1 LKGRAPMRFCLMIE
15 GQEGVT
21 WDQWL
26 SLALACEEH
35 GFEALFRSDH
45 YYSVMGARDRGSS
58 DAWTVLAALAARTER
73 VRLGTLVSPVT
84 FRHPTVLAK
93 AATTVD
99 EISGGRVELGL
110 GAGWWTEEHQTHGFP
125 FPPVPERMQML
136 AEQLEIV
143 HGLFKEPV
151 FTFEGR
157 HYTLRDCPFTP
168 KPVQQPHL
176 PVIVGGRG
184 GAGIARLA
192 ARWADE
198 YNTFF
203 VPPDEARARYARVRD
218 AVDAEGRDQ
227 DTFTTS
233 LMTGVVVGADRG
245 ELIHRVERLMEID
258 PEDASSADDFL
269 SGLEARG
276 VVVGTPDQA
285 LELLA
290 AFDEAGVQR
299 IMLQDLLVD
308 DIEMLALLGSEILP
322 RMG

>member
-1 LKGRAPMRFCLMIE
+1 MRFCLMIE

-21 WDQWL
+21 WEQWL

-58 DAWTVLAALAARTER
+58 DAWTVLGGLAAATHR

-99 EISGGRVELGL
+99 RISGGRAELGL
-110 GAGWWTEEHQTHGFP
+110 GAGWWTEEHETHGFP
-125 FPPVPERMQML
+125 FPPVPERMEML

-143 HGLFKEPV
+143 HGLFKEPL
-151 FTFEGR
+151 FSFEGR
-157 HYTLRDCPFTP
+157 HYTLRDCPFAP
-168 KPVQQPHL
+168 KPVQEPHV
-176 PVIVGGRG
+176 PVIVGGKG
-184 GAGIARLA
+184 GVGIAGLA

-203 VPPDEARARYARVRD
+203 VGPEEARSRFSRVRD
-218 AVDAEGRDQ
+218 AVDAEDRDQ
-227 DTFTTS
+227 GSFITS
-233 LMTGVVVGADRG
+233 LMTQVVVGADHA
-245 ELIHRVERLMEID
+245 ELIRRVERLMEL
-258 PEDASSADDFL
+258 EDA
-269 SGLEARG
+269 RG
-276 VVVGTPDQA
+276 SPDAYRGEMEGHGAVVGTPDQA
-285 LELLA
+285 LERLA
-290 AFDEAGVQR
+290 AFEEAGVQR

-308 DIEMLALLGSEILP
+308 DLEMLALLGSEVIP
-322 RMG
+322 RAG

>member
-1 LKGRAPMRFCLMIE
+1 MIE

-21 WDQWL
+21 WEQWVA
-26 SLALACEEH
+26 LALACEEH

-45 YYSVMGARDRGSS
+45 YYSVVGAPERGST
-58 DAWTVLAALAARTER
+58 DAWTLLAALAARTER

-93 AATTVD
+93 AAATVD
-99 EISGGRVELGL
+99 EISGGRAELGL
-110 GAGWWTEEHQTHGFP
+110 GAGWWTEEHETHGFP
-125 FPPVPERMQML
+125 FPSVPERMQLL

-143 HGLFKEPV
+143 HGLFKEPL

-157 HYTLRDCPFTP
+157 HYTLRDCRFIP

-176 PVIVGGRG
+176 PVIVGGKG

-203 VPPDEARARYARVRD
+203 VSPADARARFARVRE
-218 AVDAEGRDQ
+218 AVEAEERSQ

-233 LMTGVVVGADRG
+233 LMAQVVVGADRA
-245 ELIHRVERLMEID
+245 ELIHRVERLMELD
-258 PEDASSADDFL
+258 PDASGSSDEYLAELDGQG
-269 SGLEARG
+269 S
-276 VVVGTPDQA
+276 VVGTPDQA
-285 LELLA
+285 VERLSDFA
-290 AFDEAGVQR
+290 DAGVQR

-308 DIEMLALLGSEILP
+308 DLEMLALLGSEVFP
-322 RMG
+322 QTG

>member
-1 LKGRAPMRFCLMIE
+1 VRFCLMIE

-21 WDQWL
+21 WKQWL

-35 GFEALFRSDH
+35 RFEALFRSDH
-45 YYSVMGARDRGSS
+45 YYSVVGAPDRGSS

-73 VRLGTLVSPVT
+73 LRLGTLVSPVT

-99 EISGGRVELGL
+99 EISGGRAELGL
-110 GAGWWTEEHQTHGFP
+110 GAGWWTEEHETHGFP
-125 FPPVPERMQML
+125 FPPVAERMQML

-143 HGLFKEPV
+143 HGLFRERL

-176 PVIVGGRG
+176 PVIVGGKG

-203 VPPDEARARYARVRD
+203 VGPEEARTRFSRVRD
-218 AVDAEGRDQ
+218 ALDAQDRDQ

-233 LMTGVVVGADRG
+233 LMTQVVVGADHG
-245 ELIHRVERLMEID
+245 DLIRRVERLMELD
-258 PEDASSADDFL
+258 PDAQGLPDEYLADLDRQG
-269 SGLEARG
+269 S
-276 VVVGTPDQA
+276 VVGTPDQA
-285 LELLA
+285 VERLA
-290 AFDEAGVQR
+290 AFEEAGVQR

-308 DIEMLALLGSEILP
+308 DLDMLALLGSEVLP
-322 RMG
+322 RVG

>member
-1 LKGRAPMRFCLMIE
+1 MIE

-21 WDQWL
+21 WEQWL

-45 YYSVMGARDRGSS
+45 YYSVVDAPDRGST
-58 DAWTVLAALAARTER
+58 DAWTLLAALSARTER

-99 EISGGRVELGL
+99 EISGGRAELGL
-110 GAGWWTEEHQTHGFP
+110 GAGWWTEEHETHGFP
-125 FPPVPERMQML
+125 FPPVAERMQML

-157 HYTLRDCPFTP
+157 HYTLRGCPFIP

-176 PVIVGGRG
+176 PVIVGGKG
-184 GAGIARLA
+184 GAGIAGLA

-203 VPPDEARARYARVRD
+203 VGADEARTRFTRVRD

-227 DTFTTS
+227 ETFTTS
-233 LMTGVVVGADRG
+233 LMTQVAVGADRA
-245 ELIHRVERLMEID
+245 ELIRRIERLMDLD
-258 PEDASSADDFL
+258 PDASGSPDDY
-269 SGLEARG
+269 LEEMASHG
-276 VVVGTPDQA
+276 AVVGTPEQA
-285 LELLA
+285 VERLE
-290 AFDEAGVQR
+290 AFEEAGVQR
-299 IMLQDLLVD
+299 VMLQDLLVED
-308 DIEMLALLGSEILP
+308 LEMLALLGAEVFPQL
-322 RMG
+322 G

>member
-1 LKGRAPMRFCLMIE
+1 MIE

-21 WDQWL
+21 WEQWL

-45 YYSVMGARDRGSS
+45 YYSVMDVRDRGST
-58 DAWTVLAALAARTER
+58 DAWTLLAALAARTER

-99 EISGGRVELGL
+99 HISGGRAEVGL
-110 GAGWWTEEHQTHGFP
+110 GAGWWTEEHRTHGFP
-125 FPPVPERMQML
+125 FPSDRDRMEML

-151 FTFEGR
+151 FSFEGR
-157 HYTLRDCPFTP
+157 HYNLRDCPFAP
-168 KPVQQPHL
+168 KPVQEPHL
-176 PVIVGGRG
+176 PVIVGGKG

-203 VPPDEARARYARVRD
+203 VLPDEARARYARVRD

-227 DTFTTS
+227 GTFVTS

-258 PEDASSADDFL
+258 PEDASSPDEYLA
-269 SGLEARG
+269 GLEAQG
-276 VVVGTPDQA
+276 AVVGTPDQA
-285 LELLA
+285 LERLA
-290 AFDEAGVQR
+290 AFEAAGVQR

-308 DIEMLALLGSEILP
+308 DLEMLALLGSEVFP
-322 RMG
+322 RAG

>member
-1 LKGRAPMRFCLMIE
+1 MRFCLMIE

-21 WDQWL
+21 WEQWL
-26 SLALACEEH
+26 SLGLACEEH

-45 YYSVMGARDRGSS
+45 YYSVVDAPDRGST

-73 VRLGTLVSPVT
+73 LRLGTLVSPVT

-93 AATTVD
+93 AAATVD
-99 EISGGRVELGL
+99 EISGGRAELGL
-110 GAGWWTEEHQTHGFP
+110 GAGWWIEEHETHGFP
-125 FPPVPERMQML
+125 FPSVPERMQML

-176 PVIVGGRG
+176 PVIVGGKG

-203 VPPDEARARYARVRD
+203 VSPEEARARFARVRE
-218 AVDAEGRDQ
+218 AVEAEGRSQ
-227 DTFTTS
+227 DSFTTS
-233 LMTGVVVGADRG
+233 LMTQVVVGADQAEVIRRAG
-245 ELIHRVERLMEID
+245 RLMELD
-258 PEDASSADDFL
+258 PDADGSPDGYLED
-269 SGLEARG
+269 LESQGA
-276 VVVGTPDQA
+276 VVGTPQQA
-285 LELLA
+285 ALRLA
-290 AFDEAGVQR
+290 AFEEAGVQR

-308 DIEMLALLGSEILP
+308 DLEMLALLGSEVFP
-322 RMG
+322 EVG

>member
-1 LKGRAPMRFCLMIE
+1 MRFCLMIE

-21 WDQWL
+21 WEQWL
-26 SLALACEEH
+26 LLALACEEH

-45 YYSVMGARDRGSS
+45 YYSVVGARDRGST
-58 DAWTVLAALAARTER
+58 DAWTLLASLAARTER

-99 EISGGRVELGL
+99 EVSGGRAELGL
-110 GAGWWTEEHQTHGFP
+110 GAGWWTEEHATHGFP
-125 FPPVPERMQML
+125 FPAVSVRMEML

-151 FTFEGR
+151 FSFEGR
-157 HYTLRDCPFTP
+157 HYALRDCPFAP

-176 PVIVGGRG
+176 PVIVGGKG
-184 GAGIARLA
+184 GAGIIRLA

-203 VPPDEARARYARVRD
+203 VRPEEARERFARVREE
-218 AVDAEGRDQ
+218 VDAEGRDQ
-227 DTFTTS
+227 GTFATS
-233 LMTGVVVGADRG
+233 LMIGVVVGADRA
-245 ELIHRVERLMEID
+245 ELIRRVERLMEID
-258 PEDASSADDFL
+258 PEDASSPDEYLASL
-269 SGLEARG
+269 AAQGG
-276 VVVGTPDQA
+276 VVGTPEQA
-285 LELLA
+285 LERLA
-290 AFDEAGVQR
+290 EFEEAGVQR

-308 DIEMLALLGSEILP
+308 DLEMLALLGTEVFP
-322 RMG
+322 RAG

>member
-1 LKGRAPMRFCLMIE
+1 MIE

-26 SLALACEEH
+26 ALALACEEH

-45 YYSVMGARDRGSS
+45 YYSVVGAPNRGST
-58 DAWTVLAALAARTER
+58 DAWTLLAALAARTER
-73 VRLGTLVSPVT
+73 VRLGTLVSPIT

-99 EISGGRVELGL
+99 EISGGRAELGL
-110 GAGWWTEEHQTHGFP
+110 GAGWWTEEHETHGFP
-125 FPPVPERMQML
+125 FPSVPERMQVL

-143 HGLFKEPV
+143 HGLFKESV

-157 HYTLRDCPFTP
+157 HYTLRDCPFIP

-176 PVIVGGRG
+176 PIIVGGKG

-203 VPPDEARARYARVRD
+203 VGPDEARTRFGQVRD
-218 AVDAEGRDQ
+218 AVDAHHRDQ
-227 DTFTTS
+227 NTFTMS
-233 LMTGVVVGADRG
+233 LMTPVAVGTDHAEVIRR
-245 ELIHRVERLMEID
+245 IERLMAFD
-258 PEDASSADDFL
+258 PDASGSPDEY
-269 SGLEARG
+269 LEEMATHG
-276 VVVGTPDQA
+276 AVVGTPEQA
-285 LELLA
+285 VERLA
-290 AFDEAGVQR
+290 AFEEAGVQR

-308 DIEMLALLGSEILP
+308 DLEMLALLGAEVFP
-322 RMG
+322 RLG

>member
-1 LKGRAPMRFCLMIE
+1 MIE

-21 WDQWL
+21 WEQWL

-45 YYSVMGARDRGSS
+45 YYSVVGAPDRGST
-58 DAWTVLAALAARTER
+58 DAWTLLAALAGRTER

-93 AATTVD
+93 AAATVD
-99 EISGGRVELGL
+99 EISGGRAELGL
-110 GAGWWTEEHQTHGFP
+110 GAGWWTEEHETHGFP
-125 FPPVPERMQML
+125 FPPVAERMQML

-157 HYTLRDCPFTP
+157 HYTLRGCPFIP

-176 PVIVGGRG
+176 PVIVGGKG

-203 VPPDEARARYARVRD
+203 VGPDEARTRFTRVRD

-227 DTFTTS
+227 ETFTTS
-233 LMTGVVVGADRG
+233 LMTQVAVGADRA
-245 ELIHRVERLMEID
+245 ELIRRIERLMDLD
-258 PEDASSADDFL
+258 PDASGSPDDY
-269 SGLEARG
+269 LEEMASHG
-276 VVVGTPDQA
+276 AVVGTPEQA
-285 LELLA
+285 VERLE
-290 AFDEAGVQR
+290 AFEEAGVQR
-299 IMLQDLLVD
+299 VMLQDLLVED
-308 DIEMLALLGSEILP
+308 LEMLALLGAEVFPQL
-322 RMG
+322 G

>member
-1 LKGRAPMRFCLMIE
+1 MIE

-21 WDQWL
+21 WEQWL

-35 GFEALFRSDH
+35 GFEALFTADH
-45 YYSVMGARDRGSS
+45 YYSVMGAPDRGSS

-99 EISGGRVELGL
+99 RISGGRAEVGL

-125 FPPVPERMQML
+125 FPPVGERMDML
-136 AEQLEIV
+136 EEQLQIV

-151 FTFEGR
+151 FSFQGR
-157 HYTLRDCPFTP
+157 HYTLRDCPFAP
-168 KPVQQPHL
+168 KPVQQPHM
-176 PVIVGGRG
+176 PVIVGGKG
-184 GAGIARLA
+184 GRRIGRLA

-203 VPPDEARARYARVRD
+203 VGPDEARERFARVRE

-227 DTFTTS
+227 STFTTS
-233 LMTGVVVGADRG
+233 LMTGVAVGADR
-245 ELIHRVERLMEID
+245 EEIMRRVERLMRFD
-258 PEDASSADDFL
+258 PDAGGSPQGYLDDL
-269 SGLEARG
+269 DSQGA
-276 VVVGTPDQA
+276 VVGTPDEA
-285 LELLA
+285 LERLA
-290 AFDEAGVQR
+290 AFEEAGVQR

-308 DIEMLALLGSEILP
+308 DLEMLALLGSEVFP

>member
-1 LKGRAPMRFCLMIE
+1 MIE

-21 WDQWL
+21 WKQWL

-35 GFEALFRSDH
+35 RFEALFRSDH
-45 YYSVMGARDRGSS
+45 YYSVVGAPDRGSS

-73 VRLGTLVSPVT
+73 LRLGTLVSPVT

-99 EISGGRVELGL
+99 EISGGRAELGL
-110 GAGWWTEEHQTHGFP
+110 GAGWWTEEHETHGFP
-125 FPPVPERMQML
+125 FPPVAERMQML

-143 HGLFKEPV
+143 HGLFRERL

-176 PVIVGGRG
+176 PVIVGGKG

-203 VPPDEARARYARVRD
+203 VGPEEARTRFSRVRD
-218 AVDAEGRDQ
+218 ALDAQDRDQ

-233 LMTGVVVGADRG
+233 LMTQVVVGADHG
-245 ELIHRVERLMEID
+245 DLIRRVERLMELD
-258 PEDASSADDFL
+258 PDAQGLPDEYLADLDRQG
-269 SGLEARG
+269 S
-276 VVVGTPDQA
+276 VVGTPDQA
-285 LELLA
+285 VERLA
-290 AFDEAGVQR
+290 AFEEAGVQR

-308 DIEMLALLGSEILP
+308 DLDMLALLGSEVLP
-322 RMG
+322 RVG

>member
-1 LKGRAPMRFCLMIE
+1 MRFCLMIE

-21 WDQWL
+21 WEQWL
-26 SLALACEEH
+26 ALALACEEH

-45 YYSVMGARDRGSS
+45 YYSVVGAPDRGST

-99 EISGGRVELGL
+99 QISGGRAELGL

-125 FPPVPERMQML
+125 FPPVAVRMEML

-151 FTFEGR
+151 FSFQGR
-157 HYTLRDCPFTP
+157 HYTLRECSFVP
-168 KPVQQPHL
+168 KPVQEPHL

-184 GAGIARLA
+184 GRRMARLVA
-192 ARWADE
+192 GWADE
-198 YNTFF
+198 FNTHG
-203 VPPDEARARYARVRD
+203 VAPDEARQRFERVRQ

-227 DTFTTS
+227 STFTTS
-233 LMTGVVVGADRG
+233 LMTGVVVASDHA
-245 ELIHRVERLMEID
+245 ELLRKMERLVDIHEAD
-258 PEDASSADDFL
+258 SSPAEHL
-269 SGLEARG
+269 AYLNGRG
-276 VVVGTPDQA
+276 WITGTPDHA
-285 LELLA
+285 LERLA
-290 AFDEAGVQR
+290 AFEEAGVQR
-299 IMLQDLLVD
+299 IMLQDLLVED
-308 DIEMLALLGSEILP
+308 LEMLALLGSEVFP
-322 RMG
+322 RLG